1 MLCFWRFCFFLC
13 FGKFQPDAAA
23 YLRHLY
29 LYIHIYIYVRVHWL
43 ARGWTWPRQSV
54 WGRVYIYIYIYIEIS
69 AALRR
74 CRRHDTNNN
83 KNERRGSPKP
93 PKKRQK
99 TNISRPGLPT
109 NFPQMISLFF
119 NLPTISLIKG
129 NWQGLSHNLLPQSL
143 PTISHNFPTIPG
155 TPFSCAQ

>member
-1 MLCFWRFCFFLC
+1 MFVCTGWR
-13 FGKFQPDAAA
+13 AAG
-23 YLRHLY
+23 LG
-29 LYIHIYIYVRVHWL
+29 
-43 ARGWTWPRQSV
+43 RGSLSGAV
-54 WGRVYIYIYIYIEIS
+54 YIYIYIEIS

-93 PKKRQK
+93 PKKRPK
-99 TNISRPGLPT
+99 NNISRPGLPT
-109 NFPQMISLFF
+109 NFPRMISLFF